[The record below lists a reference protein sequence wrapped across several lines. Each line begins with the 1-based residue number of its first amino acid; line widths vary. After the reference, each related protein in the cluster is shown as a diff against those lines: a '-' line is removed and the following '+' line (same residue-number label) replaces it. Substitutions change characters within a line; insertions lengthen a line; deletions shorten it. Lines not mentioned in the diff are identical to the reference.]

1 MEKRSILDHFQVT
14 SGHSL
19 SLTDNSEIHKGHK
32 MKSNK
37 LSRAYLKRF
46 ASSMKGRLSTSVS
59 SFQSAPSRLEIS
71 ELCILGFSC
80 AIFLRWPR
88 DQTMKAFIGLL
99 MWSIC
104 LEPGPMLHWAQRSG
118 YHNENWR
125 GLLSSEQSVEEEEE
139 CQLSADI
146 LTVFG
151 TDPSLE
157 FNSSPAQ
164 AWPSSRRRDRTQGP
178 VWPLIGRPPDGA
190 RRWLAERSG
199 EMVRS
204 IIGGCNS
211 IKISRL
217 KVMFQMFR
225 SLHLP
230 PHLMLSSGAFCFYT
244 GP

>member
-46 ASSMKGRLSTSVS
+46 ASSMNGLLSTSVS

-104 LEPGPMLHWAQRSG
+104 LEPGPMLRWAQRSK

-125 GLLSSEQSVEEEEE
+125 WVLSAGQSVEEEEE

-146 LTVFG
+146 LTEFG
-151 TDPSLE
+151 TDPSLHSLALYPRPRPDPE
-157 FNSSPAQ
+157 AAAGTGPRAQ
-164 AWPSSRRRDRTQGP
+164 SG
-178 VWPLIGRPPDGA
+178 L
-190 RRWLAERSG
+190 WLAARKMG
-199 EMVRS
+199 
-204 IIGGCNS
+204 
-211 IKISRL
+211 L
-217 KVMFQMFR
+217 AADW
-225 SLHLP
+225 
-230 PHLMLSSGAFCFYT
+230 LSARARWCGVLLADVIQLR
-244 GP
+244 

>member
-19 SLTDNSEIHKGHK
+19 SLTDKSQIHKGHK

-37 LSRAYLKRF
+37 LSHLKRL
-46 ASSMKGRLSTSVS
+46 ASSMKGLLSPSVS
-59 SFQSAPSRLEIS
+59 NFQSAPSRLEIS

-104 LEPGPMLHWAQRSG
+104 LDPGPMLQRRG
-118 YHNENWR
+118 QYHNDNGERWR
-125 GLLSSEQSVEEEEE
+125 GLSPGQSVEQEEE
-139 CQLSADI
+139 CQLSAGI
-146 LTVFG
+146 LTEFG
-151 TDPSLE
+151 TDLGT
-157 FNSSPAQ
+157 NSSPGSSLMTQ
-164 AWPSSRRRDRTQGP
+164 ASARRRDRTQDP
-178 VWPLIGRPPDGA
+178 DWALIGRQSSGA
-190 RRWLAERSG
+190 QSWLADRPG
-199 EMVRS
+199 ELVRA

-217 KVMFQMFR
+217 KVMFQMFQ

-230 PHLMLSSGAFCFYT
+230 ILCSPRVHLDTGA
-244 GP
+244 